1 MADIRENR
9 PTADVLMFSMRAM
22 GYTFEAAIADVIDN
36 SISAD
41 ASVVELGFPT
51 NPTERYVT
59 ISDNGTGMTAEELF
73 DAMKYGSQLKGQNRS
88 ENDLGRFGLGLKSA
102 SLSQCRK
109 LTVISKK
116 NGVKSAMIW
125 DLDIIE
131 RERDWAIMVCSPEET
146 EALRNSAWLDGK
158 ESGTI
163 VIWENFDI
171 LEKDIG
177 QASLY
182 HELQRLQ
189 DVTAEYL
196 ALIFHRFLNRRPGEK
211 TARVTMKVG
220 EHTLAGLDPFL
231 ESHKKTNPRRLIEIA
246 VPDSNGVEQYVVA
259 QPYILPFQKDM
270 SREDMRRIGGV
281 ENYRTKQGFYIYRN
295 ERLIIWGTWFGRPKG
310 ELTKHARIKVDIPN
324 TLDDLWSI
332 DIKKQRAKIPSVI
345 RQRLTRAV
353 DEAMDLAIRAQKYRG
368 RVERVNQ
375 EVDYIWDR
383 ISMREGVFTYRINR
397 NSRVFD
403 LLKGHMSD
411 EAWQRLTLV
420 LDEIENAVPYQQIY
434 IDKSQNSLDD
444 TVDTSREDDV
454 AAEAA
459 LLLPTVMSFTGA
471 DRTAAIEMLFA
482 SEPYCNYPAIKQKMI
497 AEGDD

>member
-9 PTADVLMFSMRAM
+9 PTANVLMFSMRAM

-36 SISAD
+36 SISAG
-41 ASVVELGFPT
+41 ASIIELGFPVT
-51 NPTERYVT
+51 PTDCFVT
-59 ISDNGTGMTAEELF
+59 ISDNGSGMTSDELF
-73 DAMKYGSQLKGQNRS
+73 DAMKYGSQIKGQVRS

-102 SLSQCRK
+102 SLSQCRR

-116 NGVKSAMIW
+116 NDTTSAMIW
-125 DLDIIE
+125 DLDIVE
-131 RERDWAIMVCSPEET
+131 KEKTWAIMICSSEEIKN
-146 EALRNSAWLDGK
+146 LRNSSWLDDK
-158 ESGTI
+158 TSGTI
-163 VIWENFDI
+163 IIWENFDV

-182 HELQRLQ
+182 HELQHLE
-189 DVTAEYL
+189 DVTAKYL
-196 ALIFHRFLNRRPGEK
+196 SLIFHRFLNRRPGEK
-211 TARVTMKVG
+211 SPRITMKVG
-220 EHTLAGLDPFL
+220 EHTLTGLDPFL
-231 ESHKKTNPRRLIEIA
+231 ETHKKTNPRRLIEIA
-246 VPDSNGVEQYVVA
+246 VPDSNGVEQYVIA

-270 SREDMRRIGGV
+270 SKEDMNRIGGA

-345 RQRLTRAV
+345 KQRLTRAV

-368 RVERVNQ
+368 RIEKINDS
-375 EVDYIWDR
+375 VDYIWDR
-383 ISMREGVFTYRINR
+383 ISLREGIYAYRINR

-411 EAWQRLTLV
+411 EAWQRLSLV
-420 LDEIENAVPYQQIY
+420 LDEIENSIPYQQIY

-444 TVDTSREDDV
+444 TIDTSREDDV
-454 AAEAA
+454 ATEAA
-459 LLLPTVMSFTGA
+459 LLLPTVMSLCNV
-471 DRTAAIEMLFA
+471 DKLAAIELLFA
-482 SEPYCNYPAIKQKMI
+482 SEPFCNFPAVKEKMI
-497 AEGDD
+497 AEESH